1 MDALEADARAVVQE
15 SLVLLG
21 YERTQEFFRFV
32 QADVVRK
39 MWRVNG
45 GFWTQQEISEL
56 LDVSR
61 EWVNRLVNDAERK
74 RRPESPP
81 GAHRIEGVV
90 FTVLSNAG
98 RALELSEIV
107 ARAGALMAGPPD
119 AWPADTIA
127 ARCVPLLGYWA
138 SRGLVVVEAVD
149 GRYGYRVAPH
159 VREGAAVDPT
169 RPPVDAAP

>member
-1 MDALEADARAVVQE
+1 MDPMDTLDADAHAVVQE
-15 SLVLLG
+15 ALVLLG
-21 YERTQEFFRFV
+21 YERTQEFLRFV

-45 GFWTQQEISEL
+45 GFWTQHEISEL

-74 RRPESPP
+74 RRPEPLH
-81 GAHRIEGVV
+81 GAHRLEGVL

-98 RALELSEIV
+98 SALELSELV
-107 ARAGALMAGPPD
+107 TRTGAMVAGPD
-119 AWPADTIA
+119 APPADVIA

-149 GRYGYRVAPH
+149 GRYGFRVAPN
-159 VREGAAVDPT
+159 VRE
-169 RPPVDAAP
+169 AAPAR